1 MTQKGRRRKKS
12 INDTHNRVKMC
23 NHMGKEKKKAPKRKK
38 VYTRK
43 EQYKGVI
50 AFRVNIDAPKSLTL
64 ENKYEL
70 AELGTNHLPKT
81 KKKQHTPGTNR
92 QVGGHFA
99 FGISIT

>member
-1 MTQKGRRRKKS
+1 MHQK
-12 INDTHNRVKMC
+12 V
-23 NHMGKEKKKAPKRKK
+23 
-38 VYTRK
+38 
-43 EQYKGVI
+43 
-50 AFRVNIDAPKSLTL
+50 LTL

-70 AELGTNHLPKT
+70 AELGTIFSRKAKLGTNHLPKT